1 MEHNRA
7 CSLVVSW
14 LGLSSAF
21 IAAGPVQSLVWELK
35 SHIKLLLAEAK
46 KKKKGEW
53 STAEF
58 HLHQT
63 GLQAPCLTPILTLST
78 PYCLSLDLENEG

>member
-46 KKKKGEW
+46 KKKKVNGAQQN
-53 STAEF
+53 SIFTR
-58 HLHQT
+58 Q
-63 GLQAPCLTPILTLST
+63 GCRPPV
-78 PYCLSLDLENEG
+78 

>member
-7 CSLVVSW
+7 CSLVVLW

-46 KKKKGEW
+46 KKKKMNGAQQN
-53 STAEF
+53 SIFTR
-58 HLHQT
+58 Q
-63 GLQAPCLTPILTLST
+63 GCRPPCLTPILTLST